1 MDNSL
6 IAIFGGLLG
15 SIFTV
20 VITKIL
26 EIIQKKNEYQYE
38 LKKQFFAKKLE
49 AAEAAIMQYS
59 LFSDALNQLIILYA
73 RYEESSTDIGK
84 NMTDNLLKQVDEK
97 LTLANSSSLALSN
110 SITLYFD
117 LTSNFTAN
125 QVLSTFF
132 DELSKLSPY
141 MENTDFT
148 HQQYLDHMG
157 GPYENEAR
165 EIYNTSEKYLAQAMK
180 DVSEGYKVFDQE
192 LRNQILQIRNQMK
205 KFE

>member
-20 VITKIL
+20 VITKAL
-26 EIIQKKNEYQYE
+26 EIIQKKNEFQYE
-38 LKKQFFAKKLE
+38 LKKQFFTKKLE

-59 LFSDALNQLIILYA
+59 LFSDALNQLIIIYA

-97 LTLANSSSLALSN
+97 LALANSSSLALSN

-117 LTSNFTAN
+117 LTANFTAN
-125 QVLSTFF
+125 QVLLTFF

-148 HQQYLDHMG
+148 HRQYLDHMG
-157 GPYENEAR
+157 GPHENEAL

-180 DVSEGYKVFDQE
+180 DVSEGYKIFEQE

-205 KFE
+205 IFE